1 MADRRLEDCKTYVR
15 GQDFTGENEHRVVT
29 FDPNNDHLVDAN
41 WSKLGKWLRALPVPL
56 VAVRVKATPQ
66 QMKTLKISRKV
77 AWFVSV
83 ARTKVIINSQCILKH
98 HVRRFSRRYYFVVCC
113 L

>member
-1 MADRRLEDCKTYVR
+1 VADRRLEECKSYVR

-29 FDPNNDHLVDAN
+29 FDPNSDHLVDAN
-41 WSKLGKWLRALPVPL
+41 WSKLGQWLRALPVPL

-66 QMKTLKISRKV
+66 QMKTLKISRKI

-83 ARTKVIINSQCILKH
+83 ARTKVCTHCHES
-98 HVRRFSRRYYFVVCC
+98 VM
-113 L
+113 